1 MEFQVA
7 IRFRF
12 PRIVSRTV
20 HTRPRAIR
28 AADRVRAPFAPRG
41 ASDPSACYSLARMLK
56 SSGIVSQPE
65 TITSAGEPSM
75 PLPRIRE
82 QRPLPGTF
90 HPLSRREICLALGF
104 FGAECVYG
112 IRAITLASAVTPTTG
127 DLSFGRL
134 IVPGQIILSAHSIPP
149 GTIAGRLPT
158 DAEARL
164 RCAGAIIELIAG
176 GTQMIIAW
184 PGATLRDFM
193 LFDVLMHE
201 IGHHVFQHHTGKRS
215 VRIARTKDHEA
226 FANAFARRCRARF
239 IAAGAVN

>member
-12 PRIVSRTV
+12 PRIVSRIV

-134 IVPGQIILSAHSIPP
+134 IVPGQIILSAQSIPP
-149 GTIAGRLPT
+149 MDHRGPVADRRRSAVALRRGDHRTHRGRHADDHRVAGR
-158 DAEARL
+158 DAARFHAL
-164 RCAGAIIELIAG
+164 RCAHARNRAPRLPAPYRQTVGAYR
-176 GTQMIIAW
+176 
-184 PGATLRDFM
+184 P
-193 LFDVLMHE
+193 HE
-201 IGHHVFQHHTGKRS
+201 GS
-215 VRIARTKDHEA
+215 
-226 FANAFARRCRARF
+226 
-239 IAAGAVN
+239 